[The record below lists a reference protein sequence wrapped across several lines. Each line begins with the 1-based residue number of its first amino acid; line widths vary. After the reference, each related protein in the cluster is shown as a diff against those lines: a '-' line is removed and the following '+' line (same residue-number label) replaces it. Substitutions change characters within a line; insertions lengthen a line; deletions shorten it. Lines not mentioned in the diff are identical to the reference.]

1 MGNLPYTYGWQEL
14 KDLFRSTKGEVVRAD
29 VFKDFQGRSKGYGIV
44 QMKSVEDAV
53 RAIGK

>member
-1 MGNLPYTYGWQEL
+1 VGNLPYTYGWQEL